1 MTTSVSKKESRV
13 PTVLIIDDD
22 PTSVVVLESMLAK
35 EGIRPV
41 TASGGM
47 EGRALVKSEQPD
59 LVLLDIYMPDESGF
73 ETCRIIKEDPHTA
86 DTPVIF
92 ITSKTDAQSKL
103 KGFELG
109 AVDYITKPYMA
120 AEVLARVRVHIRLR
134 YAMESY
140 LETQVARLRQLSE
153 AQEAIM
159 PSPADFPEAGF
170 AVAYRPAFEAGGDF
184 YDVIHTGEGVYDY
197 IVADVSGHDLGA
209 SLATSA
215 LKALLHQGKSALYS
229 PSETLKM
236 INQVL
241 SSAFPEELYITLAY
255 VRLNRKR
262 GRLTLISAGHP
273 DFMLLKKNGEL
284 TSHSPRGDVLG
295 AFAYIQLDMIEL
307 AVEPGDRF
315 FLYSDGLIEYDG
327 EKPVTREIGS
337 RRLMRA
343 FREAGGLALDDL
355 VWSISL
361 TISPEVIQPADDI
374 LLLGV
379 EV

>member
-1 MTTSVSKKESRV
+1 MTNPEVNGTEKI
-13 PTVLIIDDD
+13 PTVVIIDDD
-22 PTSVVVLESMLAK
+22 PTSALILESMLEK
-35 EGIRPV
+35 EGILYI
-41 TASGGM
+41 TAGSGI
-47 EGRALVKSEQPD
+47 EGRGLVKSWQPD

-86 DTPVIF
+86 DIPIIF
-92 ITSKTDAQSKL
+92 ITSKTDAQSKI

-134 YAMESY
+134 SSIKSY
-140 LETQVARLRQLSE
+140 LEAQVSRLRQLTE

-159 PSPADFPEAGF
+159 PAPVDLPEARF
-170 AVAYRPAFEAGGDF
+170 AVAYRPAYEAGGDF
-184 YDVIHTGEGVYDY
+184 YDVLHTGEGMYDY

-229 PSETLKM
+229 PAETLRM

-241 SSAFPEELYITLAY
+241 NSAFPEELYLTLAY
-255 VRLNRKR
+255 VRLNRKK

-273 DFMLLKKNGEL
+273 DFILLKKDGEL
-284 TSHSPRGDVLG
+284 TKLSPRGDVLG
-295 AFAYIQLDMIEL
+295 AFEYIHLDMVELPIE
-307 AVEPGDRF
+307 EGDRF

-327 EKPVTREIGS
+327 EKSVTREQGS
-337 RRLMRA
+337 RRLMKMIKDM
-343 FREAGGLALDDL
+343 EGLALEDL
-355 VWSISL
+355 VWSVSL
-361 TISPEVIQPADDI
+361 TISPEVIHPADDI
-374 LLLGV
+374 LFLGV
-379 EV
+379 EI